1 MSDVKWLGYLT
12 SAQRGFG
19 NSPTQKIEY
28 LMDEFTQAVFEAAY
42 QSRRQRSLRFLLT
55 AALIVKHTLRGLFF
69 SWPLYLL
76 SLAGLALPGEFA
88 WAFVLLLIPALVVS
102 GYILSKGLRED
113 YRAFVRDRL
122 LKRKDLWRVM
132 LGDGG

>member
-1 MSDVKWLGYLT
+1 
-12 SAQRGFG
+12 
-19 NSPTQKIEY
+19 
-28 LMDEFTQAVFEAAY
+28 MDEFTQAVFDAAY
-42 QSRRQRSLRFLLT
+42 ASTPQRKLRFLLGVL
-55 AALIVKHTLRGLFF
+55 LILKHTLRGLFF

-88 WAFVLLLIPALVVS
+88 WAFVLLLIPALVMS

-122 LKRKDLWRVM
+122 LKRKDVWRIL
-132 LGDGG
+132 LGEGR

>member
-1 MSDVKWLGYLT
+1 
-12 SAQRGFG
+12 
-19 NSPTQKIEY
+19 
-28 LMDEFTQAVFEAAY
+28 MDEFTQAVFEAAY
-42 QSRRQRSLRFLLT
+42 QSRPQRNLRCMFGAL
-55 AALIVKHTLRGLFF
+55 LIVKHTLRGLLF

-76 SLAGLALPGEFA
+76 SLAGVALPGEFA

-122 LKRKDLWRVM
+122 LNRADVRRVL
-132 LGDGG
+132 LGGGR

>member
-1 MSDVKWLGYLT
+1 
-12 SAQRGFG
+12 
-19 NSPTQKIEY
+19 
-28 LMDEFTQAVFEAAY
+28 MDEFTQAVFEAAY

-55 AALIVKHTLRGLFF
+55 ASLIVKHTLRGLIF

-102 GYILSKGLRED
+102 GYILSKGLHED

-122 LKRKDLWRVM
+122 LKRKDVRRVL
-132 LGDGG
+132 LGDGR